1 MSGFN
6 HNNWIVSLCLSEVLG
21 IRDLSATTLYGCV
34 RPESAFMSDMK
45 IQRLNGHNNK
55 LIMALYH
62 LLKVNFITK
71 GAENISV
78 SVCPSLQ
85 MPPCPDTNV
94 RNPADNLSFHGYTAH
109 IILSV
114 TTLHTSH
121 ILPTSLLHLRGFSLY
136 HTALELPLGLWSSFL
151 VFLTQYLISSV
162 ERLRES
168 HWSINENR
176 WSSGRLMGRNL
187 ALTVLCSM
195 SYSKESKTSWR
206 ISLFKKKNKGDG
218 KMTQLVKYLWGRWPS
233 WSSAYGRRG

>member
-6 HNNWIVSLCLSEVLG
+6 NNNWIVSLCLSEVLG
-21 IRDLSATTLYGCV
+21 IRDLLATTLYGCV
-34 RPESAFMSDMK
+34 RLESAFMSDMK
-45 IQRLNGHNNK
+45 IRRLNGHNNK
-55 LIMALYH
+55 LTMALYH
-62 LLKVNFITK
+62 LLISNFITK

-94 RNPADNLSFHGYTAH
+94 RNPADNLSFPGYTAH

-121 ILPTSLLHLRGFSLY
+121 ILPTSLLRLHGFSLY
-136 HTALELPLGLWSSFL
+136 HTSLELPLGLWSSFF
-151 VFLTQYLISSV
+151 VFLTQSQHLISSV
-162 ERLRES
+162 VQLRES
-168 HWSINENR
+168 PRSINENR

-206 ISLFKKKNKGDG
+206 ISLF
-218 KMTQLVKYLWGRWPS
+218 
-233 WSSAYGRRG
+233 